1 MTTVDV
7 ATSYLEAREQDW
19 SAFTGASEPLPD
31 YWAWWEE
38 HSAGWKVPIQFLQ
51 PIGQE
56 FAEDLGALAE
66 LLEAMGELEELEVPP
81 LEWVHMTYVD
91 VGFLRPTDVLW
102 SQVESFYVNA
112 APRIRRVEPFSLRI
126 RGLSASADGQIYLGI
141 DDGGS
146 YRELRRQIRLGVP
159 FVSQKMKDDPLITAD
174 GDAFVPR
181 MPVAFTTGRGE
192 RARLA
197 EFLDGR
203 RDLDLGEFKPPNMKL
218 ARLPIQP
225 HDHYGAIDVVAEI
238 PLLGADHR
246 KGYHN

>member
-1 MTTVDV
+1 MTTVDL
-7 ATSYLEAREQDW
+7 ASSYLETREREW
-19 SAFTGASEPLPD
+19 SAFAAASTPLPD
-31 YWAWWEE
+31 YWGWWEE
-38 HSAGWKVPIQFLQ
+38 HSASWKVPIQFLQ
-51 PIGQE
+51 PVGQE
-56 FAEDLGALAE
+56 FGDQLAPLAE

-81 LEWVHMTYVD
+81 VEWVHITYID

-112 APRIRRVEPFSLRI
+112 APRIRRVEPFGLKI
-126 RGLSASADGQIYLGI
+126 GGLSVTDDGQVYLGV
-141 DDGGS
+141 DDGGN

-159 FVSQKMKDDPLITAD
+159 FVSQKMKDDPLVTAD

-181 MPVAFTTGRGE
+181 LPIAFTTGQGDRG
-192 RARLA
+192 RLV
-197 EFLDGR
+197 EFLEAHR
-203 RDLDLGEFKPPNMKL
+203 SVDLGEVRPPHMKL

>member
-1 MTTVDV
+1 MTAVDV
-7 ATSYLEAREQDW
+7 ATSYLEEREQEW
-19 SAFTGASEPLPD
+19 AAFTGSAAPLPD
-31 YWAWWEE
+31 YWGWWEE

-56 FAEDLGALAE
+56 FTDDLSGLSELLAE
-66 LLEAMGELEELEVPP
+66 LDDLDELEVPP
-81 LEWVHMTYVD
+81 IEWVHVTYVD

-126 RGLSASADGQIYLGI
+126 GGLSVTEAGEVYLGV
-141 DDGGS
+141 DDGGN
-146 YRELRRQIRLGVP
+146 YRELRRQIGLGVP
-159 FVSQKMKDDPLITAD
+159 FVSQKFKDDPLITPD
-174 GDAFVPR
+174 GDAFVPKL
-181 MPVAFTTGRGE
+181 PIAFTTGSGD
-192 RARLA
+192 RARLVELLEA
-197 EFLDGR
+197 HREI
-203 RDLDLGEFKPPNMKL
+203 DLGEFKPPNMKL

>member
-1 MTTVDV
+1 MTTTDF
-7 ATSYLEAREQDW
+7 ATGYLEQREQDW
-19 SAFTGASEPLPD
+19 SAFASSSDPLPD

-38 HSAGWKVPIQFLQ
+38 HSAGWKVPIQIVQ
-51 PIGQE
+51 PIGAE
-56 FAEDLGALAE
+56 FTDRLGPLAE
-66 LLEAMGELEELEVPP
+66 LLQAMAKLDEVVVPAF
-81 LEWVHMTYVD
+81 EWVHVTYVD

-126 RGLSASADGQIYLGI
+126 AGLSALEDGQIYLGI
-141 DDGGS
+141 DDDGN

-159 FVSQKMKDDPLITAD
+159 FISQKMKDDPLVTAD
-174 GDAFVPR
+174 GDAFVP
-181 MPVAFTTGRGE
+181 MLPIAFTTGQGD
-192 RARLA
+192 RARLV
-197 EFLDGR
+197 EFLEAH
-203 RDLDLGEFKPPNMKL
+203 RDIDLGEFSPTHMQL

>member
-1 MTTVDV
+1 MTT
-7 ATSYLEAREQDW
+7 TELTTTYLDERERDW
-19 SAFTGASEPLPD
+19 SAFVSSSEPLPD

-38 HSAGWKVPIQFLQ
+38 HSASWKVPIQFLQ

-56 FAEDLGALAE
+56 SGDELAALSE
-66 LLEAMGELEELEVPP
+66 LLEALGELDEVVVPP
-81 LEWVHMTYVD
+81 VEWVHITYVD

-112 APRIRRVEPFSLRI
+112 APRIRRAEPFSLRI
-126 RGLSASADGQIYLGI
+126 AGLSATDDGQIYLGV
-141 DDGGS
+141 DDGGN

-159 FVSQKMKDDPLITAD
+159 FVSQKMKDDPLVTAD
-174 GDAFVPR
+174 GDAFVPKL
-181 MPVAFTTGRGE
+181 PIAFTTGKGD
-192 RARLA
+192 RARLV
-197 EFLDGR
+197 EFLEAHR
-203 RDLDLGEFKPPNMKL
+203 ELDLGEFSPPHMKL

-238 PLLGADHR
+238 PLLGSDHR